1 MDVSVI
7 APEVPTVNVPSSA
20 TVRYTDELTIGPG
33 MVGTVVATRLP
44 RASGCVEGGST
55 RAALARELPAARAVS
70 APGLASG

>member
-44 RASGCVEGGST
+44 RASGCVEGDP